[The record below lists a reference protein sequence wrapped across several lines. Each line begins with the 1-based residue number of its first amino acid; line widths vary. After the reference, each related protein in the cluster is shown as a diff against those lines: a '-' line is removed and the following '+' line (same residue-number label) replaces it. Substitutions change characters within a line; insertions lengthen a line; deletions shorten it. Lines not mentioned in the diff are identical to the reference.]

1 MLFGSTILSMG
12 LVLAACSNDEASTS
26 KNSSSEEQTGSG
38 NQQTESAQDEAKVKV
53 VDKKFYVWTD
63 ESIGDMEQLSMYA
76 MIKNTGK
83 TTVDISNFRITS
95 LDKDGSVIQTDTSS
109 STLGRSF
116 APSVLKPGQ
125 VSYIGLKVDPNIP
138 NPEIKDI
145 KVDVNPTVV
154 DDGLVNLTEL
164 EVKSEKVNIDL
175 DDWGGTADVTG
186 LLQNPSAKEA
196 FNVEA
201 GAGVFDKDNNFL
213 GAFFLSSDETIT
225 LGPKQSTGLQLGV
238 PGFPSSEV
246 KKIDHV
252 DFSVSNV
259 EYDVQD

>member
-1 MLFGSTILSMG
+1 MKKKMLFGSAVLSMG
-12 LVLAACSNDEASTS
+12 LLLAGCGDEEASTS
-26 KNSSSEEQTGSG
+26 KNSSSEEQTEATQ
-38 NQQTESAQDEAKVKV
+38 NEAKVKV
-53 VDKKFYVWTD
+53 MDKKFYLWTD
-63 ESIGDMEQLSMYA
+63 ESIGDMEQLSIYT

-125 VSYIGLKVDPNIP
+125 VSYIGLQVDPNIP
-138 NPEIKDI
+138 NPDIKDI
-145 KVDVNPTVV
+145 QVDVNPTVV
-154 DDGLVNLTEL
+154 DTSLVDITEL
-164 EVKSEKVNIDL
+164 KVKNGKANVDL
-175 DDWGGTADVTG
+175 DNWGGTADVTG
-186 LLQNPSAKEA
+186 LLQNHSKKDAL
-196 FNVEA
+196 NVEA

-213 GAFFLSSDETIT
+213 GALFLSSDETIT
-225 LGPKQSTGLQLGV
+225 LGPTQSTGLQLGF
-238 PGFPSSEV
+238 PGIPSSEV

>member
-1 MLFGSTILSMG
+1 MKKKMLFGSAVLSMG
-12 LVLAACSNDEASTS
+12 LLLAGCGDEEASTS
-26 KNSSSEEQTGSG
+26 KNSSSEEQTEATQ
-38 NQQTESAQDEAKVKV
+38 NEAKVKV
-53 VDKKFYVWTD
+53 MDKKFYLWTD
-63 ESIGDMEQLSMYA
+63 ESIGDMEQLSIYT

-125 VSYIGLKVDPNIP
+125 VSYIGLQVDPNIP
-138 NPEIKDI
+138 NPDIKDI
-145 KVDVNPTVV
+145 QVDVNPTVV
-154 DDGLVNLTEL
+154 DMSLVDITEL
-164 EVKSEKVNIDL
+164 KVKNGKANVDL
-175 DDWGGTADVTG
+175 DNWGGTADVTG
-186 LLQNPSAKEA
+186 LLQNNSKKDA

-213 GAFFLSSDETIT
+213 GALFLSSDETIT
-225 LGPKQSTGLQLGV
+225 LGPKQSTGLQLGF
-238 PGFPSSEV
+238 PGIPSSEV